1 MTSDAVPT
9 SSHREEMIIMAFAYC
24 PECGARA
31 SVGRLPKVGR
41 MVFCECCD
49 AGLRIVDLNPLQL
62 DWVAETSDG
71 GWDEDWEVEVEVQR
85 AYRAQPRPQ

>member
-1 MTSDAVPT
+1 MRTKTIDAVPT
-9 SSHREEMIIMAFAYC
+9 GSCREEMTVMAFAYC

-62 DWVAETSDG
+62 DWVAEASDG
-71 GWDEDWEVEVEVQR
+71 GWDEDWEVEVEKIVQTGP
-85 AYRAQPRPQ
+85 A

>member
-1 MTSDAVPT
+1 
-9 SSHREEMIIMAFAYC
+9 MAFAYC

-41 MVFCECCD
+41 MIFCECCD

-62 DWVAETSDG
+62 DWVAEASDG
-71 GWDEDWEVEVEVQR
+71 GWDEDWEVEVEKIVQTGP
-85 AYRAQPRPQ
+85 A